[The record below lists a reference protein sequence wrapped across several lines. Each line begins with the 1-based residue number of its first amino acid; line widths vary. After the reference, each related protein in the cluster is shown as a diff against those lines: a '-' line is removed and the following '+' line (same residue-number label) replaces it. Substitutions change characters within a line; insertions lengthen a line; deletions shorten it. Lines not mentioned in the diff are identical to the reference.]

1 MVVKINELKII
12 VVQNNLKI
20 LSKNTMK
27 MQDPINIPNKVS
39 HEHNPPSKITSSH
52 SDQHTN
58 ELIFPKKTP
67 LFEIPCLFDT
77 FSTQI
82 NKSSLKDLLRKCKIL
97 FSGRVKFLCVKRQ
110 RLMYVTHQRLY
121 RYFMMILVT

>member
-27 MQDPINIPNKVS
+27 MRDPINIPNKVS
-39 HEHNPPSKITSSH
+39 HEHNAPSKITSSH

-58 ELIFPKKTP
+58 ELIFPKKP
-67 LFEIPCLFDT
+67 SF
-77 FSTQI
+77 
-82 NKSSLKDLLRKCKIL
+82 
-97 FSGRVKFLCVKRQ
+97 
-110 RLMYVTHQRLY
+110 
-121 RYFMMILVT
+121 